1 MKLVVAEDY
10 EDLSRRAVAW
20 LRDAL
25 AGIDIPNVVLP
36 TGNTPL
42 GLYHNLAAE
51 PNGQFL
57 TNARFI
63 QLDEY
68 QGIPREDSRTLAG
81 WFWRTLLD
89 PLSIP
94 KTALLSFDPSAPDPD
109 AEAARMEVVA
119 TKAGID
125 ACVLG
130 LGVNGHLGFNEP
142 GSDFA
147 SRSRVVELAQD
158 SLKSNAAYWGDETSV
173 PRRAFTLGL
182 RTLAT
187 SSHTLLLVS
196 GAQKAEI
203 LATTLTGPQT
213 PQVPATCLKSFRDV
227 TVIADR
233 SAVSQ
238 KMHIVRT
245 MITPRTPEIL
255 H

>member
-1 MKLVVAEDY
+1 MKLVIAEDY
-10 EDLSRRAVAW
+10 DDLSRRAVAW

-25 AGIDIPNVVLP
+25 VGIDIPNVVLP

-42 GLYHNLAAE
+42 GLYRNLAAG
-51 PNGQFL
+51 PNSQFL

-81 WFWRTLLD
+81 WFWRILLH
-89 PLSIP
+89 PLSVP
-94 KTALLSFDPSAPDPD
+94 KTALLSFDPSAPDLD
-109 AEAARMEVVA
+109 AEAARMEAVA
-119 TKAGID
+119 TKSGID
-125 ACVLG
+125 ACILG

-147 SRSRVVELAQD
+147 SRTRVVELAED
-158 SLKSNAAYWGDETSV
+158 SLKSNAAYWGDETLV
-173 PRRAFTLGL
+173 PRQAFTLGL

-196 GAQKAEI
+196 GAHKAKI
-203 LATTLTGPQT
+203 LATTLNGPQT

-233 SAVSQ
+233 SAIAV
-238 KMHIVRT
+238 
-245 MITPRTPEIL
+245 
-255 H
+255 